1 MTDECY
7 ESVVARIEQKIGDK
21 DKWELGVYDVM
32 KCVGVGYNKARKVY
46 MNGKSKITIF
56 KLAERMF
63 SDKLFS

>member
-7 ESVVARIEQKIGDK
+7 ESVVARIEEKIGE
-21 DKWELGVYDVM
+21 KWELGVYDVM

-46 MNGKSKITIF
+46 MNGKSKITVF

-63 SDKLFS
+63 FDRLFS